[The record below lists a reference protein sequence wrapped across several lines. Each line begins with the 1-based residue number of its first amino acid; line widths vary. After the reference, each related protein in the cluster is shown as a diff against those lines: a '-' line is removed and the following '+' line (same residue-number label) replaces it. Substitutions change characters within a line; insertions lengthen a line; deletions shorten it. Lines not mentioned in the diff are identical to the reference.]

1 MSAAARNVWILGG
14 TSAIAQAYARRKA
27 AQGCRILLVGR
38 NAEHLKA
45 NAADLAARGAK
56 AATEVLDLAAQTDR
70 KAAVDTL
77 IDRHDFPD
85 EVLVAYG
92 ILGAQQRA
100 LDDLA
105 YAAEIVDV
113 NFTSV
118 AQWLLALLARRDAA
132 RPLTLAAIGSV
143 AGDRG
148 RAKNFIYGAAKGGLD
163 LFLEGLAHANA
174 GTPLHVL
181 RVKPGFV
188 DTPMT
193 AAMKKGGPLWATP
206 ERVAADID
214 RAIERRAAVV
224 YTPWF
229 WRWIML
235 IIRLLPRALF
245 NRLKI

>member
-1 MSAAARNVWILGG
+1 MSSAVRNVWILGG

-27 AQGCRILLVGR
+27 AQGCKILLVGR
-38 NAEHLKA
+38 NADHLQA
-45 NAADLAARGAK
+45 NAADLAARGAT
-56 AATEVLDLAAQTDR
+56 AAAEVVDLAAEADR
-70 KAAVDTL
+70 SAAVDKL
-77 IDRHDFPD
+77 IAQHGFPD

-92 ILGAQQRA
+92 ILGEQPRA
-100 LDDLA
+100 LRDLA
-105 YAAEIVDV
+105 HAAEIIDV
-113 NFTSV
+113 NFSSV
-118 AQWLLALLARRDAA
+118 ALWLLALLARRDAA

-174 GTPLHVL
+174 GTPLHIL

-193 AAMKKGGPLWATP
+193 AAMKKSGPLWASP
-206 ERVAADID
+206 DRVAADID
-214 RAIERRAAVV
+214 RAIARRAAVV

-235 IIRLLPRALF
+235 IIRLLPRPLF